1 MQLPT
6 LSLPPGGGNDSPGSY
21 EDYNSGGGGNNGGS
35 NGLGGGGGNG
45 GSGNGGLE
53 SYRFEYPFSELIIWA
68 VLTKRKEMAKLM
80 WQHGKKEGGGQTV
93 FDTGNYPAEV
103 DLGDDATYETL
114 TQKGK

>member
-1 MQLPT
+1 M
-6 LSLPPGGGNDSPGSY
+6 NDV
-21 EDYNSGGGGNNGGS
+21 SGGVAPGNNGG
-35 NGLGGGGGNG
+35 LG
-45 GSGNGGLE
+45 

-80 WQHGKKEGGGQTV
+80 WQHGKKEGGQTE

-103 DLGDDATYETL
+103 DLGDATYETL